1 MLNSSKLVFKVIMSN
16 SFISFV
22 IDIGSAQ
29 LLSCVPLFV
38 TPLTIAHN
46 APLSMEF
53 SRQEYWSRLQ
63 SPTLRN
69 LPDPGIKLMSLA
81 SPALAGGFFTTGTTW
96 GIASR

>member
-1 MLNSSKLVFKVIMSN
+1 MVHSSKLVFKVIVSN

-22 IDIGSAQ
+22 IDTGSAQ

-38 TPLTIAHN
+38 TPLTIALH

-69 LPDPGIKLMSLA
+69 LPDPGIEPGSLE
-81 SPALAGGFFTTGTTW
+81 SPALAGRLPISSTTW
-96 GIASR
+96 KPQF

>member
-69 LPDPGIKLMSLA
+69 LPDPGIEPVSLEF
-81 SPALAGGFFTTGTTW
+81 PALAGRLPTSSTTW
-96 GIASR
+96 KPQF